1 MCCVCASWR
10 NTPSPKQRRGWGW
23 SCCCSKEPHPWCCG
37 HLLLPQRCSQAGS
50 PHIPYSFVGWEH
62 VLCPLQLGQPTPQ
75 LAISHTPGYAGLS
88 LPRRGC
94 FTSGRCGSQRGW
106 DTEWTLPSALA
117 GASLAPRSAL
127 GLLVNADCRQEH
139 GCVVGKQRW
148 KKKKMKGKGN
158 CFHTTMLRSP
168 LQGWW
173 PQIQPQLLSAQS
185 AVGYL
190 CCQPLGM
197 SQDCH
202 WGGEGG
208 GFIVCFSKTGDAL
221 EPGEGGAWTGVF
233 AAPLQPAQPPC
244 WGGLLGSQRPWHLL
258 GYPVAEALWWRWGDG
273 GTVRASWVLSPG
285 RTEATQPERR

>member
-10 NTPSPKQRRGWGW
+10 NTPSPEQRRGWGW

-50 PHIPYSFVGWEH
+50 PHIPYSFVEWEH

-148 KKKKMKGKGN
+148 KKKNERKRQLFPYHNAEEPLAGLVAPNPTPAPLCPKCCWMDT
-158 CFHTTMLRSP
+158 FAVSP
-168 LQGWW
+168 WG
-173 PQIQPQLLSAQS
+173 
-185 AVGYL
+185 
-190 CCQPLGM
+190 
-197 SQDCH
+197 CH
-202 WGGEGG
+202 RTVTGGEGG
-208 GFIVCFSKTGDAL
+208 GIYC
-221 EPGEGGAWTGVF
+221 
-233 AAPLQPAQPPC
+233 
-244 WGGLLGSQRPWHLL
+244 LL
-258 GYPVAEALWWRWGDG
+258 
-273 GTVRASWVLSPG
+273 
-285 RTEATQPERR
+285 